1 MIYIKQNK
9 NYKVLC
15 LLCSLLS
22 LSLFAQKKSP
32 SACRDYRL
40 GGRYTVQL
48 LEIELKTIKKDF
60 VRHSIYGLF
69 ENSLEVLDK
78 QLTMYGVVAPL
89 REKILFEIKG
99 RANWTKEQLAVI
111 YKTELKNPEYLF
123 IYNHF
128 DICNLALVY
137 PNPVRFPINDIIERY
152 LEEKQAKEVI
162 ENLLM
167 DYASSNSAEIYLS
180 FVFCVYQWSNT
191 TIEGYGP
198 IPTNFEDYRA
208 FLKDYLRK
216 NTVSLSKN

>member
-1 MIYIKQNK
+1 MNYMRQNK
-9 NYKVLC
+9 NCKVLC
-15 LLCSLLS
+15 LLCFLLS
-22 LSLFAQKKSP
+22 LSLSAQRKTFNCKG
-32 SACRDYRL
+32 YET
-40 GGRYTVQL
+40 GGRFLPQFLEVELRTV
-48 LEIELKTIKKDF
+48 KKDF
-60 VRHSIYGLF
+60 VRYSIYGYF
-69 ENSLEVLDK
+69 EKSLEILDK
-78 QLTMYGVVAPL
+78 QLAMYGVVAPL

-162 ENLLM
+162 ENLLI
-167 DYASSNSAEIYLS
+167 DYINSSNVEIYLS
-180 FVFCVYQWSNT
+180 YFFCVYQWFNT
-191 TIEGYGP
+191 TIEGYTL
-198 IPTNFEDYRA
+198 IDFEDYKA